1 MCAQTLVCV
10 WMGRARFSGPG
21 GEEDRQA
28 RDSGDQCPCGQM
40 QVLSAD
46 QGQRMCAPA
55 GAR

>member
-28 RDSGDQCPCGQM
+28 WDSGDQCPCGQM

-46 QGQRMCAPA
+46 QGQRT
-55 GAR
+55 G